1 MKIHRPI
8 SLILFLLLTLATA
21 RAQDSFVVMSVKGK
35 VEFAPKKNAKTWA
48 PLTVGMTLSGSDVV
62 RTSYASYAKIM
73 VGGRQLVS
81 IDQNATRQ
89 LSTIAPK
96 KSARTAESAAGS
108 IMKYVSAQV
117 QRAREDNVHNTYG
130 AVRGTSPVFE
140 ALFPAVAGRGDELVF
155 TWVDDDP
162 APTYEVIVQSEGNDI
177 VDRRTVTGMSF
188 APEPGA
194 LALAPGGSYRWSVVR
209 MTDGAASAPRSFR
222 VLDVDSARAIAR
234 EVEQLEK
241 DLAAMGADSV
251 TTHVVC
257 GVYFERRSLFA
268 DACREYLA
276 AIRLAPDVD
285 EYREILRGMLA
296 AQQMPADESL
306 LLR

>member
-8 SLILFLLLTLATA
+8 SLILFLLLTMATA
-21 RAQDSFVVMSVKGK
+21 QAQDSFVVMSLKGK

-48 PLTVGMTLSGSDVV
+48 PLTVGTTLSGSDVV

-81 IDQNATRQ
+81 IDQNATKQ

-117 QRAREDNVHNTYG
+117 QRAREDKVHNTYG

-194 LALAPGGSYRWSVVR
+194 FALAPGGSYRWSVVR

-222 VLDVDSARAIAR
+222 VLDADTARVIAR
-234 EVEQLEK
+234 EVAQLEK
-241 DLAAMGADSV
+241 ELSAMGADSV
-251 TTHVVC
+251 TTHVVR

>member
-48 PLTVGMTLSGSDVV
+48 PLTVGMTLSGSNVV

-81 IDQNATRQ
+81 IDQNATKQ

-117 QRAREDNVHNTYG
+117 QRAREDKVHNTYG

-222 VLDVDSARAIAR
+222 VLDADTARAIVR
-234 EVEQLEK
+234 EVEQLERE
-241 DLAAMGADSV
+241 LAAMGADSV
-251 TTHVVC
+251 TTHVVR

-296 AQQMPADESL
+296 AQQMPVDESL

>member
-1 MKIHRPI
+1 MILHRLLPT
-8 SLILFLLLTLATA
+8 LVFVLLLPAA
-21 RAQDSFVVMSVKGK
+21 AVAQDSFVVMSVKGK
-35 VEFAPKKNAKTWA
+35 VEHAPKKNAKSWT
-48 PLTVGMTLSGSDVV
+48 PLTVGMTLKATDVV
-62 RTSYASYAKIM
+62 RTSFSSYAKLM
-73 VGGRQLVS
+73 VNSQRLVS

-89 LSTIAPK
+89 LSTLVPK
-96 KSARTAESAAGS
+96 KAARSSENAAGA
-108 IMKYVSAQV
+108 IMQYAAAQM
-117 QRAREDNVHNTYG
+117 QRARDDKVHNTYG

-140 ALFPAVAGRGDELVF
+140 ALFPLATERGGTMAF

-162 APTYEVIVQSEGNDI
+162 VPTYEVIIQDERNDI
-177 VDRRTVTGMSF
+177 VDRRMVEGTQFT
-188 APEPGA
+188 ADPGVLP
-194 LALAPGGSYRWSVVR
+194 LAQGGSYRWSVVR

-222 VLDVDSARAIAR
+222 VLDADTALVIAR

-241 DLAAMGADSV
+241 ELAAMGSDSV
-251 TTHVVC
+251 TTHVVR

-296 AQQMPADESL
+296 SQQLPADESL